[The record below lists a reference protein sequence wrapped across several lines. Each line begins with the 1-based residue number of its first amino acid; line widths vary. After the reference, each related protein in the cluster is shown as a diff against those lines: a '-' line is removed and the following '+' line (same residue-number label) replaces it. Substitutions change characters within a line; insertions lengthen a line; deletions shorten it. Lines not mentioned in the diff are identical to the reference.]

1 LEDKTPAM
9 KRPFLLLF
17 AWIFLMQYAKA
28 QIPSEPLF
36 TKDDSLRAVQ
46 SHQPGR
52 GFSIIERKEGSL
64 VFSAYASVRYL
75 NQTGLDDTYTDYF
88 GRTSVIKKRNDIQFQ
103 KVMLYFKGWLFDP
116 KFRYLFYVWTSNTSQ
131 GQAAQVVVAGN
142 LQYQFNKYLDLGVGI
157 GGLPTNRSLI
167 GNFPAWLRQD
177 TRTLAEEFFRGSFTT
192 GIWLQGELAN
202 GLFYKTML
210 GNNLSQLG
218 IDAGQLDKKFDSWS
232 TALWW
237 TTNSYGRMEP
247 YGDFEKH
254 EKPAT
259 TLGASFTSSS
269 ENRQSQPGSE
279 APENSQI
286 RLSDGTGLFSLNA
299 FNNGSNVTDAKYHM
313 SSFNGGIKYKG
324 FSFDGDYFIRWV
336 TDLKGTGS
344 IPVEKLNDKGFALQA
359 SGMVV
364 DRKLQAYATYSSID
378 GQYGDPSEFTLG
390 LNWFPFKTKAFRV
403 NGEYINVKN
412 SPVGYLS
419 YPTVVGA
426 NGSVFML
433 NLELFY

>member
-1 LEDKTPAM
+1 M
-9 KRPFLLLF
+9 KRSILLLF
-17 AWIFLMQYAKA
+17 AWICSLQYAKA
-28 QIPSEPLF
+28 QIPSDPLF

-103 KVMLYFKGWLFDP
+103 KVMLYFKGWLFNP

-142 LQYQFNKYLDLGVGI
+142 LQYQLNKYLDLGVGI

-192 GIWLQGELAN
+192 GIWLQGELAK

-247 YGDFEKH
+247 YGDYEKH

-324 FSFDGDYFIRWV
+324 FSFDADYFIRWV

-344 IPVEKLNDKGFALQA
+344 IPVDKLNDNGFSFQA
-359 SGMVV
+359 SGMII
-364 DRKLQAYATYSSID
+364 DRKLQAYGTYSWID
-378 GQYGDPSEFTLG
+378 GQYGDPSEYTLG

>member
-1 LEDKTPAM
+1 M
-9 KRPFLLLF
+9 KRLTLLLF
-17 AWIFLMQYAKA
+17 ASINFMQYVKA
-28 QIPSEPLF
+28 QIPSDPLF
-36 TKDDSLRAVQ
+36 TKEDSVRAVHG
-46 SHQPGR
+46 HQPGR
-52 GFSIIERKEGSL
+52 GFSIVERKEGSL

-75 NQTGLDDTYTDYF
+75 NQSGLDDTYTDYF

-157 GGLPTNRSLI
+157 GGLPTNRSVI

-192 GIWLQGELAN
+192 GLWLQGELSD

-237 TTNSYGRMEP
+237 TTNGYGRMEP
-247 YGDFEKH
+247 YGDYEKH

-313 SSFNGGIKYKG
+313 SSFNGGIKYRG
-324 FSFDGDYFIRWV
+324 FSFDADYFVRWV

-344 IPVEKLNDKGFALQA
+344 IPVEKLNDNGFSLQA
-359 SGMVV
+359 SGMIV
-364 DRKLQAYATYSSID
+364 DRKLQGYGTYSWIN
-378 GQYGDPSEFTLG
+378 GQYGDPTEFTLG

>member
-1 LEDKTPAM
+1 
-9 KRPFLLLF
+9 
-17 AWIFLMQYAKA
+17 
-28 QIPSEPLF
+28 
-36 TKDDSLRAVQ
+36 
-46 SHQPGR
+46 
-52 GFSIIERKEGSL
+52 
-64 VFSAYASVRYL
+64 
-75 NQTGLDDTYTDYF
+75 
-88 GRTSVIKKRNDIQFQ
+88 
-103 KVMLYFKGWLFDP
+103 
-116 KFRYLFYVWTSNTSQ
+116 VWTSNTSQ
-131 GQAAQVVVAGN
+131 GQSAQVVVAGN
-142 LQYQFNKYLDLGVGI
+142 LQYQLNKYLDLGVGI
-157 GGLPTNRSLI
+157 GGLPTNRSLV

-192 GIWLQGELAN
+192 GIWLQGELAK

-299 FNNGSNVTDAKYHM
+299 FNNGSSVTDAKYHM
-313 SSFNGGIKYKG
+313 SSIHGGLKFKG
-324 FSFDGDYFIRWV
+324 FSFDADYFLRWV
-336 TDLKGTGS
+336 TDLKATGAL
-344 IPVEKLNDKGFALQA
+344 PVDKLNDNGFSFQA
-359 SGMVV
+359 SGMIV
-364 DRKLQAYATYSSID
+364 DRKLQAYGTYSLIN
-378 GQYGDPSEFTLG
+378 GQYGDPSEYTLG

-403 NGEYINVKN
+403 NGEYINVKR

-426 NGSVFML
+426 NGSVFMV

>member
-1 LEDKTPAM
+1 MPDKTAAM
-9 KRPFLLLF
+9 KKSTLWLF
-17 AWIFLMQYAKA
+17 ACILFMQYAKA
-28 QIPSEPLF
+28 QIPSDPMF
-36 TKDDSLRAVQ
+36 TKEDSLRAVQ
-46 SHQPGR
+46 GHQPGR

-75 NQTGLDDTYTDYF
+75 NQSGLEDTYTDYF

-142 LQYQFNKYLDLGVGI
+142 LQYQVNKYLDLGVGI

-192 GIWLQGELAN
+192 GIWLQGELAK

-254 EKPAT
+254 DKPAT
-259 TLGASFTSSS
+259 TLGASFT
-269 ENRQSQPGSE
+269 
-279 APENSQI
+279 
-286 RLSDGTGLFSLNA
+286 
-299 FNNGSNVTDAKYHM
+299 
-313 SSFNGGIKYKG
+313 
-324 FSFDGDYFIRWV
+324 
-336 TDLKGTGS
+336 
-344 IPVEKLNDKGFALQA
+344 
-359 SGMVV
+359 
-364 DRKLQAYATYSSID
+364 
-378 GQYGDPSEFTLG
+378 
-390 LNWFPFKTKAFRV
+390 
-403 NGEYINVKN
+403 
-412 SPVGYLS
+412 
-419 YPTVVGA
+419 
-426 NGSVFML
+426 
-433 NLELFY
+433 

>member
-1 LEDKTPAM
+1 M
-9 KRPFLLLF
+9 KRISLFLF
-17 AWIFLMQYAKA
+17 VLMISVKYAEA
-28 QIPSEPLF
+28 QIPSDPLF
-36 TKDDSLRAVQ
+36 TKEDSLRAVQ
-46 SHQPGR
+46 GHQPGR

-75 NQTGLDDTYTDYF
+75 NQAGLDDSYIDYF
-88 GRTSVIKKRNDIQFQ
+88 GRRSIIKKRNDIQFQ

-142 LQYQFNKYLDLGVGI
+142 LQYQINKYLDLGVGI

-192 GIWLQGELAN
+192 GIWLQGELAK

-237 TTNSYGRMEP
+237 TNNNYGRMQP

-313 SSFNGGIKYKG
+313 SSVNGGVKFKG
-324 FSFDGDYFIRWV
+324 FSFDAEYFLRWV
-336 TDLKGTGS
+336 TDLKGTGA
-344 IPVEKLNDKGFALQA
+344 IPVDKLNDNGFSFQA
-359 SGMVV
+359 SGMIV
-364 DRKLQAYATYSSID
+364 DRKLQAYGTYSWIN
-378 GQYGDPSEFTLG
+378 GQYGDPSEYTLG

-426 NGSVFML
+426 NGSVFMV

>member
-1 LEDKTPAM
+1 M
-9 KRPFLLLF
+9 KRISLLLF
-17 AWIFLMQYAKA
+17 ASIVFIQYADA
-28 QIPSEPLF
+28 QIPSDPMF
-36 TKDDSLRAVQ
+36 TKEDSVRAVQ
-46 SHQPGR
+46 GHQPGR

-75 NQTGLDDTYTDYF
+75 NQSGLDDTYTDYF
-88 GRTSVIKKRNDIQFQ
+88 GRPSVIKKRNDLQFQ

-131 GQAAQVVVAGN
+131 GQSAQVVVAGN

-313 SSFNGGIKYKG
+313 SSFNGGVKLKG
-324 FSFDGDYFIRWV
+324 FSFDADYFIRWV
-336 TDLKGTGS
+336 DELKGTGS
-344 IPVEKLNDKGFALQA
+344 IPVDKLSDNGFSLQA
-359 SGMVV
+359 SGMIV
-364 DRKLQAYATYSSID
+364 DRKLQAYGTYSKIN
-378 GQYGDPSEFTLG
+378 GQYGDPSEYTLG

-426 NGSVFML
+426 NGSVFMI